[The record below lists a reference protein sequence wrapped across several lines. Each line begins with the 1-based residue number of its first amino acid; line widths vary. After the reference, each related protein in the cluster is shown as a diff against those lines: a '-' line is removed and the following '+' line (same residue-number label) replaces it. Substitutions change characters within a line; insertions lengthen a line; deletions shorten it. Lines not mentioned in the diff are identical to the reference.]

1 MNHWYFVNQIGMA
14 TVCADKADA
23 EKCASEAD
31 QAWPRHAPH
40 IAMQLVNAAQM
51 DSLITALG
59 ACRDVMPDL
68 PGIPIDE
75 AIQHPEAVLDYVLAT
90 VTQLMAMLDTERTA
104 RHAAQRRI
112 EDLQALQALLVR
124 ADAERCAAVMNA
136 EKQWRKV
143 VIAAV
148 DLACSELFDPDNSE
162 QDEALEQ
169 ALIEAGMIRQADQA
183 TDAGGAA

>member
-1 MNHWYFVNQIGMA
+1 MTPWYVVNKIGMA
-14 TVCADKADA
+14 TLCADKSDA
-23 EKCASEAD
+23 EKEASEAD
-31 QAWPRHAPH
+31 EAWPRHAPH
-40 IAMQLVNAAQM
+40 VAMQLVDAAQM

-59 ACRDVMPDL
+59 ACRDSMPDL

-75 AIQHPEAVLDYVLAT
+75 AIQHPEAVPAYVLAT
-90 VTQLMAMLDTERTA
+90 VTQLMAMIDTERTA
-104 RHAAQRRI
+104 RQAAQRRI
-112 EDLQALQALLVR
+112 EDLQALLVR
-124 ADAERCAAVMNA
+124 ADAERCAAVLSA

-148 DLACSELFDPDNSE
+148 DLACSELFDPSTSS

-169 ALIEAGMIRQADQA
+169 ALIEAGMIRRADHA

>member
-1 MNHWYFVNQIGMA
+1 MALAGQMSTALAEPEQAACGPAMTREEIMGMA
-14 TVCADKADA
+14 L
-23 EKCASEAD
+23 EAGYPTED
-31 QAWPRHAPH
+31 MVP
-40 IAMQLVNAAQM
+40 I
-51 DSLITALG
+51 DSLTRFA
-59 ACRDVMPDL
+59 DVVV
-68 PGIPIDE
+68 
-75 AIQHPEAVLDYVLAT
+75 QR
-90 VTQLMAMLDTERTA
+90 ERTA
-104 RHAAQRRI
+104 SQAARLRI
-112 EDLQALQALLVR
+112 EELQAQLVR
-124 ADAERCAAVMNA
+124 ADAERCKAVLNA